1 MTPESNPSS
10 SNPDT
15 PAVGAGLN
23 SQPTGTD
30 VPAVRAGLNSR
41 PIAPEGIP
49 SAETHMPDSAQ
60 TRPYRPN
67 ATTSSRLPVFEILM
81 VYVLLIGAY
90 FRLTPYTEKGDPKLK
105 WGILWGESQWL
116 HPDERF
122 GLFVG
127 GDISPMKDAPVDPNN
142 PDGATK
148 RVWSNLSDYFNTGK
162 SNLNP
167 ANKGYTFVVYGTLPI
182 FLTRYIAEV
191 GFNHRVGWNEIASVG
206 RPLSALSDLL
216 VILLVY
222 LAANRLFN
230 KRVGLLAAVF
240 YSWAVLPIQLSHYY
254 KEDTFAN
261 FFAFLAIYLAILIA
275 TESWRKTGRRKNG
288 SSEQGAVGEPGSY
301 SASVGEAGEEFTTEG
316 RTPYAPTA
324 PGASYGRAVSAPDQ
338 IGSYAPD
345 REGQMPSAPTAP
357 VLESIRHFLT
367 QPLFLYSLGFGFA
380 LGCAVASK
388 LLAVPVAIMLP
399 VAFAVRMFT
408 LPAEERNSRW
418 GDVALFIVIAACV
431 SLLTFRIFQPYAF
444 KGPGFFN
451 VGISKVWLNGILSQ
465 RTQTDFPPAMQWA
478 RRPLTFALKN
488 LTVWG
493 LGLPLGLL
501 AWAGF
506 LWAGWRML
514 KGEWQRHALPWIWTA
529 GYFGFQM
536 WQSHFNPSMRY
547 FLPMYPTLVIFAAWI
562 LVWVYDRHVGE
573 GVGAGLQTRPYMAK
587 NSRFSGIFRIIAIL
601 VGAFVLVYTLLY
613 AYGFSRLYTR
623 PITRLAASR
632 WIYQNVPG
640 PIVLQFNTADGQY
653 NQPMP
658 VPNNYY
664 ISKVT
669 PYDGAFEARQDGSL
683 TKVTLNNLEVLRTSA
698 QPVRLTLTVTGPEDA
713 IVIASITIDASQGGP
728 QNQQDYTLAFDTP
741 PFDTPLAVKKGVMY
755 SVDLTVDDPNV
766 SFSLVG
772 DMVANEGDWDDGI
785 PYPIDGYSFSG
796 TYPTRVASLE
806 QFYTEQGV
814 SPTDVSTLSSPNFN
828 MYWEEN
834 NADKYERFIR
844 ILDATDY
851 IFITSNRQWG
861 SLTRIPERFPMTTLY
876 YRNLLGCPPREDI
889 VWCYSVAKPGMYQ
902 GNLGFELVATFTSN
916 SSVGPFELNDQFAE
930 EAFTVYDHPKVLI
943 FRKTPAYDSQKVSAL
958 LGSVDWTKTIH
969 VYPPKAG
976 SYPADLMLPS
986 KRLEEQQQGG
996 TWSDLFNPDAIQN
1009 RFQVLGLVLWYVCI
1023 FLLGLMTYPLLRLAL
1038 PGLPDRGYPLA
1049 RTAGL
1054 LLLTWL
1060 VWVAGSAG
1068 IPFNRLTITIVL
1080 LILALAG
1087 GILGY
1092 FQRHELAEEWRSRRK
1107 YFIMIEIIALAFFL
1121 FFLFIRLGNPDLW
1134 HPWKGG
1140 EKPMNFSYFNAI
1152 LKSTTFPPYD
1162 PWFSGGYLNYYY
1174 YGFLFVGVLV
1184 KWLGIVPAFAYN
1196 LILPTLFSMT
1206 ALGAFSVAWNIYVKW
1221 ETTKDHEIDQTEE
1234 HRLIQRKDTK
1244 EEAKG
1249 AQEELEVSDWEAEGG
1264 SAASSL
1270 EGLQSEISPG
1280 ASPVQGQTS
1289 YSPAPSSPSQAAKSM
1304 NVFFRRMAD
1313 WHISMPVKV
1322 GLMAGIL
1329 MVVLGNL
1336 GTVGMIVDGL
1346 QRLGASGAAT
1356 AKAPITSRI
1365 GWVMQ
1370 GTLKALHGERLPFP
1384 PGDWYWIPSR
1394 VIPAQGDTEPI
1405 TEFPYFTFLYADMH
1419 AHNMA
1424 MPVAFLALA
1433 WAVSIVLGPWGR
1445 SKKSEN
1451 LGISGH
1457 VGAGSGP
1464 APTIVGIGLSFFLG
1478 ALASGA
1484 LYPINLSDRYTYL
1497 ALGVVA
1503 VAYSTWRFAD
1513 VDQFARLTGLSKFSA
1528 RLLLTAGGVILF
1540 GGLTVMLYKPYSD
1553 WYGQAY
1559 GSVDLWKGPRTP
1571 IWSYL
1576 THWGLFLFIIVS
1588 WMFWETRDWMAHTP
1602 LSAARK
1608 LEPYLGWIFAAFC
1621 GLVLLIAVQQ
1631 AFVMGILGKVYAKW
1645 MHVSIVWLAVPLAAW
1660 AGVLILRP
1668 RQPEAKRVVLFLI
1681 GTGLAIT
1688 LMVDTVVVRGDIGRM
1703 NTVFKFYLQTWA
1715 LFAVCAAAALGWL
1728 WGTIREWLPSWRIPW
1743 KIVLAG
1749 LVISAGLYTV
1759 IAGRDKITDRMTPSA
1774 PHTLDGM
1781 KFMQYSVYDYKGLA
1795 DLSRDYRAIRWM
1807 QANIQGSPVIVEANT
1822 GDNYRWYNRFTIY
1835 TGLPSVLGYEWHQIQ
1850 QRALLPS
1857 DYVHQRLTDI
1867 INFYLTTEPS
1877 EALEFLQKYNVR
1889 YIIFGQTEQ
1898 FAYAGHGLE
1907 KFAAEDGR
1915 LWRQIY
1921 PPAGVDPQ
1929 NETIIYEVIQP

>member
-1 MTPESNPSS
+1 MR
-10 SNPDT
+10 
-15 PAVGAGLN
+15 G
-23 SQPTGTD
+23 
-30 VPAVRAGLNSR
+30 VPAG
-41 PIAPEGIP
+41 
-49 SAETHMPDSAQ
+49 
-60 TRPYRPN
+60 
-67 ATTSSRLPVFEILM
+67 SRLPVFEILL

-90 FRLTPYTEKGDPKLK
+90 FRLTPYMEKGDPKLK

-127 GDISPMKDAPVDPNN
+127 GAISPMKEVPVDPNN
-142 PDGATK
+142 PDGPKKFA
-148 RVWSNLSDYFNTGK
+148 WSNLGDYFNTGK

-206 RPLSALSDLL
+206 RPLSALSDWL

-222 LAANRLFN
+222 LAASRLFN

-254 KEDTFAN
+254 KEDTFSN
-261 FFAFLAIYLAILIA
+261 FFAFLAIYFAILIT
-275 TESWRKTGRRKNG
+275 TENWRKTARRKDG
-288 SSEQGAVGEPGSY
+288 LPDQGAVGAGEHLPYG
-301 SASVGEAGEEFTTEG
+301 AGVGEAGEEFSRSTVGAGLHPPSRPVSGGEKESDAAQLRSG
-316 RTPYAPTA
+316 DERGNSSTPA
-324 PGASYGRAVSAPDQ
+324 
-338 IGSYAPD
+338 
-345 REGQMPSAPTAP
+345 
-357 VLESIRHFLT
+357 LESIRHFLT

-388 LLAVPVAIMLP
+388 LLAAPVAIMLP

-408 LPAEERNSRW
+408 LPAEERNRRW
-418 GDVALFIVIAACV
+418 GDVALFIILAAIV

-451 VGISKVWLNGILSQ
+451 VGISKVWLEGILSQ

-478 RRPLTFALKN
+478 RRPFTFALKN

-506 LWAGWRML
+506 LWAGWRIL
-514 KGEWQRHALPWIWTA
+514 KGEWQRHALPWIWTV

-562 LVWVYDRHVGE
+562 LVWMYDRRRVVQGQASHTPSPSPIGSGG
-573 GVGAGLQTRPYMAK
+573 GVRVWRWDSSLLRAA
-587 NSRFSGIFRIIAIL
+587 AIL
-601 VGAFVLVYTLLY
+601 IGAFVLVYTLLY
-613 AYGFSRLYTR
+613 AYGFSRLYTHQ
-623 PITRLAASR
+623 ITRLEASR

-640 PIVLQFNTADGQY
+640 PIVVQYNAAGGLY

-683 TKVTLNNLEVLRTSA
+683 IQVTLNNLEVFMTSA
-698 QPVRLTLTVTGPEDA
+698 QAVRLTFTVTGPEDA
-713 IVIASITIDASQGGP
+713 IATASITIDASQGGP
-728 QNQQDYTLAFDTP
+728 QNKQDYTLA
-741 PFDTPLAVKKGVMY
+741 FDTPLAVKKGVMY
-755 SVDLTVDDPNV
+755 SVDLNVDDPNV
-766 SFSLVG
+766 SFSLMG

-785 PYPIDGYSFSG
+785 PYPIEGYSFSG

-806 QFYTEQGV
+806 QFYTAQGV
-814 SPTDVSTLSSPNFN
+814 SPNDVSTLSTPNFN

-851 IFITSNRQWG
+851 VFITSNRQWG
-861 SLTRIPERFPMTTLY
+861 SLPRIPERFPMTTLY
-876 YRNLLGCPPREDI
+876 YRNLLGCPVGEDI
-889 VWCYSVAKPGMYQ
+889 VWCYSVAEPGRYQ
-902 GNLGFELVATFTSN
+902 GNLGFELVATFTSEP
-916 SSVGPFELNDQFAE
+916 SIGPFKLNDQFAE

-958 LGSVDWTKTIH
+958 LGSVDWTKTVH
-969 VYPPKAG
+969 VYPNKAG
-976 SYPADLMLPS
+976 SYPADLMLPAE
-986 KRLEEQQQGG
+986 RLEEQQQGG
-996 TWSDLFNPDAIQN
+996 TWSDLFNPDAIHN
-1009 RFQVLGLVLWYVCI
+1009 RIQAVGLVLWYVCI
-1023 FLLGLMTYPLLRLAL
+1023 FLLGLITYPLLRLAL

-1060 VWVAGSAG
+1060 VWVAGSSG
-1068 IPFNRLTITIVL
+1068 IPFSRLTITIVL
-1080 LILALAG
+1080 LIMALAG

-1107 YFIMIEIIALAFFL
+1107 YFIIIEIVALAFFL
-1121 FFLFIRLGNPDLW
+1121 FFLYIRLGNPDLW

-1162 PWFSGGYLNYYY
+1162 PWFAGGYLNYYY
-1174 YGFLFVGVLV
+1174 YGFLFVGVMV

-1206 ALGAFSVAWNIYVKW
+1206 ALGAFSVAWNIYVRW
-1221 ETTKDHEIDQTEE
+1221 ENAKEDTKGDA
-1234 HRLIQRKDTK
+1234 KDTK
-1244 EEAKG
+1244 EDTKG
-1249 AQEELEVSDWEAEGG
+1249 AHEELEVSDWEAEGG
-1264 SAASSL
+1264 SAASPEVDTL
-1270 EGLQSEISPG
+1270 AAVSPG
-1280 ASPVQGQTS
+1280 PQPPRINWRQWAAAAG
-1289 YSPAPSSPSQAAKSM
+1289 APLRS
-1304 NVFFRRMAD
+1304 
-1313 WHISMPVKV
+1313 ISMPVKV

-1336 GTVGMIVDGL
+1336 GTVGMIVVGL
-1346 QRLGASGAAT
+1346 QRLGASGAAIV
-1356 AKAPITSRI
+1356 KAPITSRI
-1365 GWVMQ
+1365 GWTMQ
-1370 GTLKALHGERLPFP
+1370 GALKALSGERLPYP

-1433 WAVSIVLGPWGR
+1433 WAVSLVLGPRSWR
-1445 SKKSEN
+1445 SKKSGN
-1451 LGISGH
+1451 LGVLGH
-1457 VGAGSGP
+1457 VGADERKNHASGP
-1464 APTIVGIGLSFFLG
+1464 VPTMIGIGLSFFLG

-1513 VDQFARLTGLSKFSA
+1513 VDQFAGLAGLPKFSA

-1540 GGLTVMLYKPYSD
+1540 AGLTVMLYKPYSD

-1559 GSVDLWKGPRTP
+1559 GSVDWWKGPRTP
-1571 IWSYL
+1571 IGSYL
-1576 THWGLFLFIIVS
+1576 AHWGLFLFIIVS
-1588 WMFWETRDWMAHTP
+1588 WMFWETRDWMARTP

-1608 LEPYLGWIFAAFC
+1608 LEPYLGWIFTAFC

-1645 MHVSIVWLAVPLAAW
+1645 MHVRIVWLIVPLAAW

-1668 RQPEAKRVVLFLI
+1668 RQPEAKRVVLFLF
-1681 GTGLAIT
+1681 GTGLVIT
-1688 LMVDTVVVRGDIGRM
+1688 LVVDTVVVRGDIGRM
-1703 NTVFKFYLQTWA
+1703 NTVFKFYLQAWA

-1743 KIVLAG
+1743 KIVLVG

-1759 IAGRDKITDRMTPSA
+1759 IAGWDKITDRMTPSA

-1781 KFMQYSVYDYKGLA
+1781 KYMQYTTSYDQSNQPNPSFQL
-1795 DLSRDYRAIRWM
+1795 DPSRDYRAIRWV
-1807 QANIQGSPVIVEANT
+1807 QENIKGSPIIVEANK
-1822 GDNYRWYNRFTIY
+1822 GNNYTWPSRFSMY

-1857 DYVHQRLTDI
+1857 DYVHQRLMDI
-1867 INFYLTTEPS
+1867 INFYLTSDPS

-1889 YIIFGQTEQ
+1889 YIIFGELEQ
-1898 FAYAGHGLE
+1898 GLFAGPGLS

-1915 LWRQIY
+1915 LWRQVY
-1921 PPAGVDPQ
+1921 PPTGVDPQ